1 MALSTYTEL
10 KAAIADWL
18 NRSDLT
24 SQIPDF
30 IRLTE
35 SRLNREFS
43 IRTIKS
49 DVSLTG
55 TVGSRSI
62 ALPTGFREALNL
74 WILRSGA
81 RNEIKRYI
89 NPDLLTVDPNN
100 ASEPYYW
107 AVDGANIVFE
117 RPCDQAYSFV
127 LRMEGSLTLS
137 DAAPTNL
144 ILTNYPDLYL
154 FGACA
159 EAGPF
164 LRDNDLA
171 ATFEAKFQAAL
182 TDARAKE
189 SRSDKLTTLRTEPA
203 ALNRYNR
210 RSGYNI
216 RVDG

>member
-10 KAAIADWL
+10 QAAIADWL
-18 NRSDLT
+18 NRQDL
-24 SQIPDF
+24 SAQIPDF

-49 DVSLTG
+49 DVTLTA
-55 TVGSRSI
+55 TAGSRSI

-100 ASEPYYW
+100 AAEPNYW
-107 AVDGANIVFE
+107 AVDGSNIVFE
-117 RPCDQAYSFV
+117 RPCDQAYTFI
-127 LRMEGSLTLS
+127 LRVEGGVTLS
-137 DAAPTNL
+137 TATPTNL

-159 EAGPF
+159 EAGPY
-164 LRDNDLA
+164 LRDAELS

-203 ALNRYNR
+203 ALNHFNR
-210 RSGYNI
+210 RNAYNI
-216 RVDG
+216 TVDG